1 VIRCNTCISW
11 PFPIFCHIITMMQ
24 KTLTEKSCNIW
35 SPNIIY
41 VHIVIIPNNKLPT
54 FFSWLPFCPSKIC
67 LEVPRHIL
75 VLPIHT
81 LSHVMHVL
89 GLERILLDHYKPKTF
104 IIWSKVCLIVYKKW
118 IKQRAA
124 NKKEKKKPAL
134 LYCLQ

>member
-1 VIRCNTCISW
+1 MCTLLLFQTINCLLFFLTTLL
-11 PFPIFCHIITMMQ
+11 HIQ
-24 KTLTEKSCNIW
+24 D
-35 SPNIIY
+35 
-41 VHIVIIPNNKLPT
+41 
-54 FFSWLPFCPSKIC
+54 
-67 LEVPRHIL
+67 VPRHTL

-124 NKKEKKKPAL
+124 NKKKKKRRRYCTACNNNYVHIKCL
-134 LYCLQ
+134 GTSISRVLYYIFQPF